1 VGRII
6 LVRHADAG
14 SRSAFDGPDAGR
26 PLSKKGW
33 KQAHR
38 IATALGDVR
47 FDRLVASP
55 ATRCRQ
61 TLEPLADALGL
72 EVDEEST
79 LSEGAA
85 GDLALDAL
93 LSITDTAPTIAGCSH
108 GDVIPRAVSEA
119 GRRGAT
125 ISGQA
130 SQPKASW
137 YELETDGHT
146 VLTVTYH
153 PPPGA

>member
-14 SRSAFDGPDAGR
+14 GRQAFDGPDAGR

-33 KQAHR
+33 KQARR
-38 IATALGDVR
+38 IAASLGDVR
-47 FDRLVASP
+47 FDRLLSGP

-61 TLEPLADALGL
+61 TLEPLAEALGL
-72 EVDEEST
+72 DVDEEPM
-79 LSEGAA
+79 LNEGAA
-85 GDLALDAL
+85 GDVALDTL
-93 LSITDTAPTIAGCSH
+93 LTITDTAPTIAACSH
-108 GDVIPRAVSEA
+108 GDVIPRTVTEA

-137 YELETDGHT
+137 YELETDGHD
-146 VLTVTYH
+146 VVAVTYH
-153 PPPGA
+153 PPPGT

>member
-1 VGRII
+1 MGRLII
-6 LVRHADAG
+6 VRHAYTG

-108 GDVIPRAVSEA
+108 GDVIPRTIAEA
-119 GRRGAT
+119 ERRGAT
-125 ISGQA
+125 IFGQA
-130 SQPKASW
+130 SLPKASW

-146 VLTVTYH
+146 VLAVTYH
-153 PPPGA
+153 PAPGS